1 MKGQILEYTVQT
13 NTGVISSE
21 DGQRYTFDGADW
33 RGADSPRSGM
43 PVDFLPS
50 GDRATEIYVDV
61 AQIVHEPSAG
71 GHGGGP
77 NIGIACRQCGANV
90 IPQKAVNWL
99 LFIVF
104 LLLCCPAALIYL
116 LVQSGKPP
124 ICPICGGSS
133 FESPAV

>member
-1 MKGQILEYTVQT
+1 MKGQILEYTVRT

-43 PVDFLPS
+43 PVDFLPD

-61 AQIVHEPSAG
+61 AQVVHEPPAVG
-71 GHGGGP
+71 QQL
-77 NIGIACRQCGANV
+77 GIACRQCGANV

-116 LVQSGKPP
+116 FVQQGKPP
-124 ICPICGGSS
+124 ICPICGASS